1 MSTMSINDKRTKS
14 YNIEIIVIEKVMGI
28 VPFVAT
34 QLKGDSSYFSQ

>member
-34 QLKGDSSYFSQ
+34 HLNGDSSYFSQ